1 MTFRST
7 IAALGLALGVVLIP
21 TPPASAQ
28 TGTVEGVE
36 VQGLVRMSNE
46 AFLRAFGVRA
56 GDPYEP
62 ARIRVAY
69 RRVWDLGLFDDLSI
83 EAEDGAGGGKVLVV
97 RAKERKVLT
106 GITYEDNKVLTRT
119 SIEDRLREKKV
130 SLDVGKPLNLRAV
143 FDAQQEIRLLLGEKG
158 YLDPAVRYTL
168 SEPTTSTATVKFEIR
183 PGAKTRIR
191 EIEFVGNSIYSDRR
205 LLKQLKLTQE
215 WRWWWPLSQKNLY
228 HPAKWDQDTGGVRDL
243 YLNTGYLDVEL
254 RPPVVE
260 VKEKGRDAGKTAA
273 DVAGPA
279 PEPVPPA
286 APAAGAEAAPIA
298 PEDLEPQSERQIRKR
313 AEREAKE
320 AEKARKR
327 AEKEV
332 QKKEPKVKR
341 WAYLTVPVVEG
352 KQYKAGEISVTGNS
366 VYTEDDIRTRMV
378 FLRPGN
384 TFNNGLL
391 DLSIQAIQRQYQDK
405 GYAYATARREI
416 TRRPGDDPVADVKIV
431 VTEDKQYTVDRIDFA
446 GNTATQDRVLRREFR
461 LAEGDLFSQSL
472 LDLSVNK
479 VNQLGYFEAK
489 REDVAVTPVEGQ
501 DKVRV
506 TVPGEEKGR
515 NEVQVGGG
523 YSGLDGAFFTGYYS
537 TRNLLGRGQVFSAS
551 IQVGGQASRYQLAFQ
566 EPYFLGRPWSAGV
579 SIFRRDIDYNSAQS
593 SSGSGFGFA
602 LGRLLGNYASVGGRF
617 DYEVVQTK
625 GFDFTQTVAE
635 NEIASFTPTYTFNKI
650 NNPYRPSAGWQ
661 LSADVQVAGGPLGG
675 DTNYLRPRLNYTGF
689 RRGPRRTFFGL
700 HAELG
705 QIKSWQGGSPLN
717 TSNINGI
724 PRYQRF
730 WLGGD
735 TTGPRVFETRAVVPL
750 RYIRFDPS
758 RQYIVEVTDDPT
770 NRPVTDFDL
779 NGDGVVNQLDL
790 VDVGGDRYYL
800 FQAEYVVPFSGQS
813 PVEAALF
820 FDVGNSLFED
830 QSWLGD
836 EIRIAAGIEVRF
848 YIPVFPVPLRLIYG
862 APIRKLPQD
871 RTSAFT
877 FSIGR
882 SF

>member
-1 MTFRST
+1 MTLRST
-7 IAALGLALGVVLIP
+7 IAALGLSLGAVLALSSP
-21 TPPASAQ
+21 TRAQ

-46 AFLRAFGVRA
+46 AFLRAFGIRA

-69 RRVWDLGLFDDLSI
+69 RRAWDLGLFDDLTI
-83 EAEDGAGGGKVLVV
+83 EAEDGPGGGKVLIV
-97 RAKERKVLT
+97 RVTERKVLT
-106 GITYEDNKVLTRT
+106 GVTYEDNKVLTRT

-130 SLDVGKPLNLRAV
+130 TLDIGKPLNLRAV

-158 YLDPAVRYTL
+158 YLDPSVRYTL
-168 SEPTTSTATVKFEIR
+168 SEPTTSTATVTFQIR

-191 EIEFVGNSIYSDRR
+191 EIEFVGNTVYSDRR
-205 LLKQLKLTQE
+205 LLKQLKLTEE
-215 WRWWWPLSQKNLY
+215 WRWYWPLSQKNLY

-243 YLNTGYLDVEL
+243 YLSTGYLDVEL

-260 VKEKGRDAGKTAA
+260 VREKGRDAGKKAS
-273 DVAGPA
+273 DVNPPPPA
-279 PEPVPPA
+279 PEPAA
-286 APAAGAEAAPIA
+286 APAGEAAPIT
-298 PEDLEPQSERQIRKR
+298 PEDLKPQSERDIRRR
-313 AEREAKE
+313 AEKEAKE

-327 AEKEV
+327 AEKELKA
-332 QKKEPKVKR
+332 QEPKVKR

-352 KQYKAGEISVTGNS
+352 KQYKAGEISVTGNT
-366 VYTEDDIRTRMV
+366 VYSEEDIRTRMV
-378 FLRPGN
+378 FLRPGLV
-384 TFNNGLL
+384 FNNSLL

-416 TRRPGDDPVADVKIV
+416 TRRTGDDPVADVKIV
-431 VTEDKQYTVDRIDFA
+431 VTEDKQYTIDRIDFA
-446 GNTATQDRVLRREFR
+446 GNTSTQDRVLRREFR

-472 LDLSVNK
+472 LDLSVGK

-489 REDVAVTPVEGQ
+489 REDVTVTPVEGQ
-501 DKVRV
+501 DKVHV

-515 NEVQVGGG
+515 NEIQVGGG

-551 IQVGGQASRYQLAFQ
+551 VQVGGRASRYQLAFQ
-566 EPYFLGRPWSAGV
+566 EPYFLGKPWSAGF

-593 SSGSGFGFA
+593 SSGSGGGVA
-602 LGRLLGNYASVGGRF
+602 IGRLLGNFASVGGRY
-617 DYEVVQTK
+617 DYEVVQTR

-635 NEIASFTPTYTFNKI
+635 NEISSFTPTFTFNKI

-661 LSADVQVAGGPLGG
+661 LSADMQIAGGPLGG
-675 DTNYLRPRLNYTGF
+675 DTNYLRPRLTYTGF
-689 RRGPRRTFFGL
+689 KRGPRRTFFGL
-700 HAELG
+700 HGEIA

-735 TTGPRVFETRAVVPL
+735 TQGPRVFDTRAVVPL

-770 NRPVTDFDL
+770 NRPTADFDL

-800 FQAEYVVPFSGQS
+800 LQAEYVVPFSGQS
-813 PVEAALF
+813 PVEAAVFL
-820 FDVGNSLFED
+820 DVGNSLFED
-830 QSWLGD
+830 QSWGFD
-836 EIRIAAGIEVRF
+836 QVRIAAGVEVRF

-862 APIRKLPQD
+862 SPIRKLPQD
-871 RTSAFT
+871 RTSSFT

>member
-1 MTFRST
+1 MTLRST
-7 IAALGLALGVVLIP
+7 IAALGLALCVATLAP
-21 TPPASAQ
+21 FPARAQ

-46 AFLRAFGVRA
+46 AFLRAFGIRA

-62 ARIRVAY
+62 ARIRAAY
-69 RRVWDLGLFDDLSI
+69 KRAWDLGLFDDLSI
-83 EAEDGAGGGKVLVV
+83 EAEDGAGGGKVLII
-97 RAKERKVLT
+97 RAKERRVLT

-130 SLDVGKPLNLRAV
+130 SLDVGKPLNLRTI

-168 SEPTTSTATVKFEIR
+168 AEPTTSTATVRFEIR

-191 EIEFVGNSIYSDRR
+191 EIEFVGNTIYSDRKM
-205 LLKQLKLTQE
+205 LKQLKLTQE

-228 HPAKWDQDTGGVRDL
+228 HPAKWDQDTGGIRDL

-260 VKEKGRDAGKTAA
+260 VREKGRDAGKTAA
-273 DVAGPA
+273 DVAAQAPA
-279 PEPVPPA
+279 PEPASEPPK
-286 APAAGAEAAPIA
+286 PDTAPIS
-298 PEDLEPQSERQIRKR
+298 PDDLKPQSERQIRKR
-313 AEREAKE
+313 AERERKE
-320 AEKARKR
+320 AEKALKR
-327 AEKEV
+327 AEKDV
-332 QKKEPKVKR
+332 KKKEPKVKR

-352 KQYKAGEISVTGNS
+352 KQYKSGEITVTGNT
-366 VYTEDDIRTRMV
+366 VYSEDDIKKRMV
-378 FLRPGN
+378 FLRPGLV
-384 TFNNGLL
+384 FNNGLL
-391 DLSIQAIQRQYQDK
+391 DLSIQSIQRQYQDK

-416 TRRPGDDPVADVKIV
+416 TRRPGDDPVADVKII
-431 VTEDKQYTVDRIDFA
+431 VTEDKQYTVDRIEFA
-446 GNTATQDRVLRREFR
+446 GNSATQDRVLRREFR

-489 REDVAVTPVEGQ
+489 REDVTVTPVEGK

-551 IQVGGQASRYQLAFQ
+551 VQVGGNANRYQIAFQ
-566 EPYFLGRPWSAGV
+566 EPYFLGRPWSAGF
-579 SIFRRDIDYNSAQS
+579 SLFRRDIDYNSTQS
-593 SSGSGFGFA
+593 SSGSGFGIA
-602 LGRLLGNYASVGGRF
+602 LGRLLGNFSSVGARYDF
-617 DYEVVQTK
+617 ERVRTK
-625 GFDFTQTVAE
+625 GFNFSTTVAE
-635 NEIASFTPTYTFNKI
+635 NEISSFTPTFAYNRI

-661 LSADVQVAGGPLGG
+661 FSADMQVAGGPLGG

-689 RRGPRRTFFGL
+689 KRGPRRTFFGL
-700 HAELG
+700 HAEAG
-705 QIKSWQGGSPLN
+705 QIKAWQGGAAPSS
-717 TSNINGI
+717 SNINGV
-724 PRYQRF
+724 PRFERF

-735 TTGPRVFETRAVVPL
+735 TTGPRVFETRAVAPL

-758 RQYIVEVTDDPT
+758 RQYVVEVTDDPS
-770 NRPVTDFDL
+770 NRPTSDFDL
-779 NGDGVVNQLDL
+779 TLDGVVDERDL

-800 FQAEYVVPFSGQS
+800 AQLEYVIPFSGQS
-813 PVEAALF
+813 PVEAAVFL
-820 FDVGNSLFED
+820 DVGNALMED
-830 QSWLGD
+830 QPWGFD
-836 EIRIAAGIEVRF
+836 DVRAAWGVEVRF